1 MEKNTAQRTLDAD
14 VDIEQEPRKDSL
26 SSTVPSDGPQGV
38 RKVEAFNKALY
49 HSGRS
54 GRLLLITLIVSV
66 GLTMFGYALDQG
78 ITSQFTVIAASTFD
92 RHAQIG
98 AVSTASQIIRGVSK
112 PFIGKLADIT
122 SRPTTYVVVLVFY
135 VIGFVVAATCNNI
148 AAYTVG
154 ICFTAFGKSGLDL
167 LGDVIV
173 GDLTPLQWRAFWG
186 ALLASPF
193 LVTTFITGFISE
205 AFIPN
210 NWRWGL
216 GMFAVMIPVL
226 IVPAIWTL
234 YGMQSKAKKFGMV
247 SMADAG
253 RARRDGV
260 EMQVRGHK
268 HWLMLAWQGI
278 IDLDLF
284 GIILLGFAWSL
295 ILLPLSLAEDSS
307 DGWATPSMITMLVV
321 GCVIL
326 LVFAAYEAYLAPKPL
341 MTRRILCN
349 KAFLL
354 ALAVDVTNQMASAT
368 RNTYFSSYIY
378 IIKPWS
384 NYTWTVFLNSTTLAL
399 CFFGPIGGII
409 HRFTHRYKSLMVFGA
424 VIKLVGYAILMSSD
438 TRSTTSTAPLAIS
451 QVFLGLGAFTV
462 IGARVGSQAS
472 VPHEDLA
479 SVIALLSLWSTI
491 GSSIGSTIASTIWQ
505 ERMKASM
512 RVELPDVPEATINK
526 IYGSIKLL
534 RTQYDWD
541 DPIREGAVRAYTE
554 TNGII
559 FTAAIVIA
567 AVPVIGSLLMPN
579 YYLGKQ
585 QNAVTNTGL
594 DGEVVAVPT
603 RAETRAEAG
612 ESGAQ
617 TKEGLWA
624 RLKALYYKET

>member
-1 MEKNTAQRTLDAD
+1 MEKNAPQQAVDSSAD
-14 VDIEQEPRKDSL
+14 VEDHPRKDSQ
-26 SSTVPSDGPQGV
+26 SSNVPSDGPQGV

-54 GRLLLITLIVSV
+54 GKILLVTLVVSI

-78 ITSQFTVIAASTFD
+78 ITAQFTVIAASTFD

-98 AVSTASQIIRGVSK
+98 AISTASQIIRGVSK

-135 VIGFVVAATCNNI
+135 VIGFVVAATCTNI

-154 ICFTAFGKSGLDL
+154 TCFTAFGKSGLDL

-173 GDLTPLQWRAFWG
+173 GDLTPLQWRGFWG
-186 ALLASPF
+186 SLLSSPF
-193 LVTTFITGFISE
+193 LVTTFVTGFISE
-205 AFIPN
+205 AFIPDQ
-210 NWRWGL
+210 WRWGL
-216 GMFAVMIPVL
+216 GMFAVMMPVL
-226 IVPAIWTL
+226 MIPAIWTL
-234 YGMQSKAKKFGMV
+234 YGMQNKAKKFGMV
-247 SMADAG
+247 SMADSG
-253 RARRDGV
+253 RARQHGL
-260 EMQVRGHK
+260 ELQVRGYK
-268 HWLMLAWQGI
+268 HWLTLAWQAV

-295 ILLPLSLAEDSS
+295 ILLPLSLAEDASG
-307 DGWATPSMITMLVV
+307 GWTNPSMIAMLVI
-321 GCVIL
+321 GFVIL
-326 LVFAAYEAYLAPKPL
+326 LFFAGYESFLAPKPL
-341 MTRRILCN
+341 MTRRILFN
-349 KAFLL
+349 KAFML
-354 ALAVDVTNQMASAT
+354 ALAVDITNQMASAT

-384 NYTWTVFLNSTTLAL
+384 NYTWTVFLNTTTLVL
-399 CFFGPIGGII
+399 CLFGPIGGIL
-409 HRFTHRYKSLMVFGA
+409 HRITHRYKTLMVAGA
-424 VIKLVGYAILMSSD
+424 AIKLVGYAILMTDNS
-438 TRSTTSTAPLAIS
+438 RSTEATAPLAIS

-505 ERMKASM
+505 ERMKATM
-512 RVELPDVPEATINK
+512 RAEMPDVPEATITK

-541 DPIREGAVRAYTE
+541 DPIRQGAIKAYTK

-559 FTAAIVIA
+559 FTVAIVVA
-567 AVPVIGSLLMPN
+567 AVPVICSLLMPN

-585 QNAVTNTGL
+585 QNAVTNRGL
-594 DGEVVAVPT
+594 DGEAVDVPS
-603 RAETRAEAG
+603 RAET
-612 ESGAQ
+612 ESHEQQRSGV
-617 TKEGLWA
+617 WA
-624 RLKALYYKET
+624 RLKKLYYKET